1 VFLARIDGTLTATVK
16 HATLKACRF
25 LIGQRLE
32 ADGST
37 SGEPLVFLDRLGA
50 RHGSTVVVSTDGDIA
65 RKWLGNTSPGRMV
78 VIGLVDAVTPALG
91 QQWAKS

>member
-1 VFLARIDGTLTATVK
+1 MFLARIDGTLTATVK
-16 HATLKACRF
+16 HATLQACRF

-37 SGEPLVFLDRLGA
+37 SGEPLVLLDRLGA

-65 RKWLGNTSPGRMV
+65 RKWLGDTSPARMV
-78 VIGLVDAVTPALG
+78 VVGLVDAVTPRLEQRAE
-91 QQWAKS
+91 S